1 MRLTP
6 LVLLL
11 LAACATDSG
20 ANTGGGGGNKDSGDS
35 TVLIDVQPNPL
46 TISDCD
52 PGFSKS
58 ADLTI
63 AAVGGG
69 DLTIYE
75 AKIVEDPSDAFSFEE
90 LDDAIIVAGESGV
103 WPVSAGLP
111 DGNPAY
117 ATLRIRSDAPDN
129 DTISV
134 PLCAFPTGWTGD
146 TTCE

>member
-1 MRLTP
+1 MRLTF
-6 LVLLL
+6 L
-11 LAACATDSG
+11 LALLPACAIDSG
-20 ANTGGGGGNKDSGDS
+20 ANTGGGGGKDSGDS
-35 TVLIDVQPNPL
+35 TVLIDVQPNPM

-63 AAVGGG
+63 TAAGGG

-90 LDDAIIVAGESGV
+90 LADAIIVAGESGV

-111 DGNPAY
+111 DANPAF
-117 ATLRIRSDAPDN
+117 ATLRIRSDAPAS
-129 DTISV
+129 DTINV
-134 PLCAFPTGWTGD
+134 PLCAFPTGWTGE